1 MAEKPQARG
10 MPIPSGMTVPDKNDP
25 TGSFP
30 IESEIQDNMSAPS
43 SQEEEQIGQVLG
55 NLMDFIWDE
64 GYDAIAEQL
73 SKSPPDELSQAIGK
87 AAGRMVAREVGAA
100 RSGGVNISEDILLSL
115 GAEVVNSIAEI
126 AKNEGLLNNMSEKDE
141 QQLQGEALIFA
152 TEQYVDDTPEGID
165 PSGPMKMA
173 ASALRGSYSGET
185 EMPRMGVPVSDESI
199 SIQEGSA

>member
-10 MPIPSGMTVPDKNDP
+10 MPIPPGMTVPEK
-25 TGSFP
+25 GSTDESLP
-30 IESEIQDNMSAPS
+30 IEGEIQDNLREPS
-43 SQEEEQIGQVLG
+43 KEEEGQINKVLG

-64 GYDAIAEQL
+64 GYDAISEKLNQSAPDQL
-73 SKSPPDELSQAIGK
+73 SREIGHI
-87 AAGRMVAREVGAA
+87 AGRMVAREIGAA
-100 RSGGVNISEDILLSL
+100 RSGGVNISDDILLSI
-115 GAEVVNSIAEI
+115 GAEVVNSISEI
-126 AKNEGLLNNMSEKDE
+126 AKTEGLLSNMSEKDE

-173 ASALRGSYSGET
+173 ASALRGSYKGGSES
-185 EMPRMGVPVSDESI
+185 PRMGVPVVDDSI